1 MLCLERLDAGKW
13 SRLTVIRARHGWEVR
28 KQREGASD
36 RVSRVTDWHRVE
48 RSIQLFTHSEDR
60 LGQPLSV

>member
-1 MLCLERLDAGKW
+1 MFCLERLDAGKW
-13 SRLTVIRARHGWEVR
+13 SRLTVSRAPHGWQVR
-28 KQREGASD
+28 EEREGASD

-48 RSIQLFTHSEDR
+48 RSIQLFNHGEDR